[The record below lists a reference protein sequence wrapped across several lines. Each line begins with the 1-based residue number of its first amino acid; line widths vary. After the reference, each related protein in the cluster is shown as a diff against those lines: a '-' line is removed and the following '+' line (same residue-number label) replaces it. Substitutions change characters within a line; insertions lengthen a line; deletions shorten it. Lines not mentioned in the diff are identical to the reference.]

1 MKITLLK
8 MTCPGFAFWL
18 AAAMSLSAQTF
29 QTITTFD
36 GTNGGLPVWDLVQGT
51 DANFYGSAGFGG
63 FSDLGTVF
71 RVTPAGKL
79 TTLQNLT
86 YSHLSVQATDGN
98 FYGTTPLGTGAFGG
112 GTVFKISP
120 NGQLSTVYN
129 FCSLSECLDGQGPYG
144 GVIQGSDGNFYGANA
159 GGGTYMFGTIYKI
172 TPAGTL
178 TTLVSFPTLGFVGT
192 ALVQGSD
199 GNFYGVTENGGT
211 NGNGTVFKV
220 TPQGIMT
227 TLHTFQ
233 GPDGTSPYGA
243 LIQGSDGNFY
253 GTTYV
258 GGANNPAACAGI
270 GCGTIFK
277 ITPRGKL
284 TTIYSFCSASACAD
298 GQWPS
303 SDLVQG
309 SDGNFYG
316 TTQAGGAFGTAC
328 PFGDCGTVFKLT
340 PQGVLTTLH
349 SFAGSDGSMPYA
361 GLTQGTN
368 GIFYGSTNMGADLGC
383 GGGTGCGTEFSLAMG
398 LSPFVETR
406 LTIILGNNLTGATS
420 VVFNGTAALFKVVS
434 KTEITATVP
443 SGATS
448 GFVAVATPG
457 GTLKSNKAFRVMP

>member
-1 MKITLLK
+1 
-8 MTCPGFAFWL
+8 
-18 AAAMSLSAQTF
+18 MSLSAQTF
-29 QTITTFD
+29 HTLTTFD
-36 GTNGGLPVWDLVQGT
+36 GTNGGLPVWDMFQGT
-51 DANFYGSAGFGG
+51 DGNFYGSSGYGG
-63 FSDLGTVF
+63 ANDLGTVF
-71 RVTPAGKL
+71 RVTPTGKL

-98 FYGTTPLGTGAFGG
+98 FYGTTPGDGTFGG
-112 GTVFKISP
+112 GTVFKMTAA
-120 NGQLSTVYN
+120 GQLTTLYN
-129 FCSLSECLDGQGPYG
+129 FCSLPACLDGQSPYG

-159 GGGTYMFGTIYKI
+159 GGGTYMLGTVYKI

-178 TTLVSFPTLGFVGT
+178 TVLFNFPSPEFVGT
-192 ALVQGSD
+192 ALVQGTD
-199 GNFYGVTENGGT
+199 GNFYGVTEDGGAQS
-211 NGNGTVFKV
+211 NGTVFRV
-220 TPQGIMT
+220 TPQGTLT

-233 GPDGTSPYGA
+233 GTDGYTPYGA
-243 LIQGSDGNFY
+243 LIQASDGNFY

-258 GGANNPAACAGI
+258 GGANPTGCNGY

-277 ITPRGKL
+277 ITLRGKL
-284 TTIYSFCSASACAD
+284 TTLYSFCSESACSD

-328 PFGDCGTVFKLT
+328 PFGDCGTVFKMT

-368 GIFYGSTNMGADLGC
+368 GIFYGSTNMGADFGC
-383 GGGTGCGTEFSLAMG
+383 GGGSGCGTVFSLAMG

-406 LTIILGNNLTGATS
+406 PTTGKAGARVIVLGNNLTGATG
-420 VVFNGTAALFKVVS
+420 VEFNGMAAVFRVVS
-434 KTEITATVP
+434 KTQITATVP
-443 SGATS
+443 SGATT
-448 GFVAVATPG
+448 GFLSVTTPG